1 MKITSEKA
9 FETYIEE
16 TLYEKNR
23 WQKLDVKLW
32 DKENALFPDVV
43 MGFIRATQPLLY
55 GELAGMLGAE
65 LQSMLIEKLVKEIA
79 IKGKLNIIRHG
90 FRFYGKTIQLAY
102 FKPAHQLNPEVLQ
115 QYAMN
120 HLSITRQVPCNPSGA
135 QTMDMVF
142 SLNGLPVATC
152 ELKNPASGQQWHHAV
167 KQYRNDRDQRWPLF
181 VFKKGALVHFAADTE
196 EIHMTTRLSKEKTH
210 FLPFNRGSH
219 PQQILCGKGNPQHS
233 SGHRTGYFWEEVLHK
248 DTFLNILGNYMFLE
262 VKEEKIDDGEG
273 GKKKISKETMI
284 FPRYHQLDSVEKL
297 VSTSRN
303 DGAGNNYLIQHSA
316 GSGKTNS
323 ISWLSHRLASLH
335 NGNEKVF
342 DCVVVITDRQVLDQ
356 QLQNAI
362 YQIEHAQG
370 VVKPIDKDS
379 RQLAKAL
386 VDGTKIVITTLQKFP
401 FILKG
406 LLFHAGAQDLDF
418 PDLVSKKQHEEW
430 KHEIALR
437 NYAIIVDEAHSS
449 QTGETARELKEILG
463 NRAASA
469 ENCHDEEEPDW
480 VDRLN
485 EIMESRGKQRNL
497 SFFAFTA
504 TPKGKTLELF
514 GHNNMPFHIY
524 SMRQAI
530 EEGYIRD
537 VLKHYITYKSFF
549 QIAKKVADDPEHKKK
564 KAIKKLVK
572 FLSLHPVNITQ
583 KTEIIIEHFRS
594 TIKNKI
600 NGKAKA
606 MVVTGSRLAA
616 VRYMLSFEKY
626 IREHN
631 YDDVRPMVAFSGKVK
646 DPDSG
651 FEYTEPQMNTDL
663 LSGKTISEKELPEKF
678 DSQDFNILLVAS
690 KYQTGF
696 DQPLLFA
703 MYVDKKLGGVQAVQT
718 LSRLNRTHREK
729 DDPFVLDFA
738 NKREEIFAA
747 FKPYYDRTD
756 LDKESEPELLE
767 KWKFDL
773 DQLQVYHQDEVLNFA
788 SVFYKP
794 VSQQK
799 PKDNPLLY
807 KYAAPAKDRFK
818 DLDEE
823 DQDKFR
829 DRLSAFVKGYA
840 FISQIIPYGDQD
852 MELLYSFGRFLLPL
866 LPKSGEDEVTHPEHE
881 VNLAKYRTQY
891 FGEGTINVAEGDPLG
906 LASIT
911 EAGTGRLEDEKKPL
925 SEIIDVVNERF
936 GTEFT
941 DEDRLFFEQ
950 IKEKAMRNEEVQK
963 TALANPLDKFQL
975 GIRKIIEDFMIQRMS
990 ENDKIVTRYMEDQEF
1005 QSIVFPILAKGIW
1018 DEARLFRSAE

>member
-1 MKITSEKA
+1 MKSTSEKA
-9 FETYIEE
+9 FETFIEE
-16 TLYEKNR
+16 TLQEKNR
-23 WQKLDVKLW
+23 WQKLDVKHW
-32 DKENALFPDVV
+32 DKEHALFPNTVID
-43 MGFIRATQPLLY
+43 FIRDTQPVLY
-55 GELAGMLGAE
+55 GQLTDLLGPE
-65 LQSMLIEKLVKEIA
+65 LQQMLVAKLLKEIG

-90 FRFYGKTIQLAY
+90 FKFYGKTIRMAY
-102 FKPAHQLNPEVLQ
+102 FKPAHGLNPEVLE
-115 QYAMN
+115 QYAKN
-120 HLSITRQVPCNPSGA
+120 RLSVTRQVPCNPAGA

-152 ELKNPASGQQWHHAV
+152 ELKVPAKGQTWQHAV

-181 VFKKGALVHFAADTE
+181 TFKKGALVHFAADPE
-196 EIHMTTRLSKEKTH
+196 DVHMATRLSGDKTH
-210 FLPFNRGSH
+210 FLPFNRGSQ
-219 PQQILCGKGNPQHS
+219 PQQVQCGKGNPQHP
-233 SGHRTGYFWEEVLHK
+233 SGHRTGYFWEEVLQK

-262 VKEEKIDDGEG
+262 VKEEKIEDGEG
-273 GKKKISKETMI
+273 GKKKIKKETMI

-297 VSTSRN
+297 IITSRN
-303 DGAGNNYLIQHSA
+303 EGAGHNYLIQHSA

-323 ISWLSHRLASLH
+323 ISWLAHRLASLH
-335 NGNEKVF
+335 NGNQKVF

-379 RQLAKAL
+379 KQLAKAL

-401 FILKG
+401 FILRG
-406 LLFHAGAQDLDF
+406 LLFHAGAQDMEN
-418 PDLVSKKQHEEW
+418 PDQDALQQQDAWKQ
-430 KHEIALR
+430 EIARR
-437 NYAIIVDEAHSS
+437 NYAVIVDEAHSS

-463 NRAASA
+463 KGAMSTDSSNGG
-469 ENCHDEEEPDW
+469 EEPDW
-480 VDRLN
+480 EDRLN
-485 EIMESRGKQRNL
+485 EIMESRGRQRNL

-514 GHNNMPFHIY
+514 GRNKMPFHIY

-549 QIAKKVADDPEHKKK
+549 QIAKKVAGDPEHKKK
-564 KAIKKLVK
+564 KAIKKLAK
-572 FLSLHPVNITQ
+572 FLALHPVNISQ

-600 NGKAKA
+600 SGKAKA

-616 VRYMLSFEKY
+616 VRYMLAFERYLK
-626 IREHN
+626 EN
-631 YDDVRPMVAFSGKVK
+631 GYDDVHPMVAFSGKVK

-651 FEYTEPQMNTDL
+651 LEYTEPQMNTDPVT
-663 LSGKTISEKELPEKF
+663 GKNISEKELPVKF

-738 NKREEIFAA
+738 NERAEIFSA

-756 LDKESEPELLE
+756 LDKASEPELLE
-767 KWKFDL
+767 KWKHDM
-773 DQLQVYHQDEVLNFA
+773 DEMQVYHLEEVENFA
-788 SVFYKP
+788 RTFYKP
-794 VSQQK
+794 AALQK
-799 PKDNPLLY
+799 ASDHAQLY
-807 KYAAPAKDRFK
+807 KHAGPAKDRFK
-818 DLDEE
+818 ALDEE

-840 FISQIIPYGDQD
+840 FLSQIIPYGDQE
-852 MELLYSFGRFLLPL
+852 MEMLYSFGRFLLPL
-866 LPKSGEDEVTHPEHE
+866 LPKPDEDEITHPEHE
-881 VNLAKYRTQY
+881 VNLARYRTQLL
-891 FGEGTINVAEGDPLG
+891 GEGAINVAEGDPEG
-906 LASIT
+906 VVSIT
-911 EAGTGRLEDEKKPL
+911 EAGTGRVKDERKPL

-936 GTEFT
+936 GAEFT

-950 IKEKAMRNEEVQK
+950 IKEKALRNEEIQK
-963 TALANPLDKFQL
+963 TAQANPLDKFQL

-990 ENDKIVTRYMEDQEF
+990 ENDGIVTKYMEDLEF
-1005 QSIVFPILAKGIW
+1005 QSVVFPILSKGIW
-1018 DEARLFRSAE
+1018 DEARLFRGLE

>member
-1 MKITSEKA
+1 MKPTTEKA

-16 TLYEKNR
+16 TLYEKNH

-32 DKENALFPDVV
+32 DKENALFPDSI
-43 MGFIRATQPLLY
+43 MAFIQDTQPKLY
-55 GELAGMLGAE
+55 GDLSEMLGAK
-65 LQSMLIEKLVKEIA
+65 LQPILLAKLVKEIA

-90 FRFYGKTIQLAY
+90 FKFYGKTIHMAY
-102 FKPAHQLNPEVLQ
+102 FKPAHSLNPEVLE
-115 QYAMN
+115 QYAKN
-120 HLSITRQVPCNPSGA
+120 RLSVTRQVPCNPAGS

-152 ELKNPASGQQWHHAV
+152 ELKNPASGQNWQHAV

-181 VFKKGALVHFAADTE
+181 TFKKGALVHFAADPE
-196 EIHMTTRLSKEKTH
+196 EIHMTTRLSKEKTF
-210 FLPFNRGSH
+210 FLPFNRGSN
-219 PQQILCGKGNPQHS
+219 PQKIQCGKGNPQHP
-233 SGHRTGYFWEEVLHK
+233 SGHRTGYFWEEVLQK
-248 DTFLNILGNYMFLE
+248 DSFLNIIGNYMFLE

-273 GKKKISKETMI
+273 GKKKIRKETMI

-297 VSTSRN
+297 ISTSRN
-303 DGAGNNYLIQHSA
+303 EGAGYNYLIQHSA

-335 NGNEKVF
+335 NGNDKIF

-379 RQLAKAL
+379 KQLAKAL

-401 FILKG
+401 FILRG
-406 LLFHAGAQDLDF
+406 LLFHAGVQDMNN
-418 PDLVSKKQHEEW
+418 PDADALKQQDEW
-430 KHEIALR
+430 KQEIARR

-463 NRAASA
+463 ESA
-469 ENCHDEEEPDW
+469 TKAESTNSEDGPDW
-480 VDRLN
+480 EDRLN
-485 EIMESRGKQRNL
+485 EIMESRGRQRNL

-514 GHNNMPFHIY
+514 GRNKMPFHIY

-530 EEGYIRD
+530 EEGYIKD

-564 KAIKKLVK
+564 KAIKKLAK
-572 FLSLHPVNITQ
+572 FLALHPVNISQ

-606 MVVTGSRLAA
+606 MVVTGSRLSA
-616 VRYMLSFEKY
+616 VRYMKAFERY
-626 IREHN
+626 ISEN
-631 YDDVRPMVAFSGKVK
+631 GYDEIKPLVAFSGKVK
-646 DPDSG
+646 DPDNG
-651 FEYTEPQMNTDL
+651 FEYTEPQMNIDPVT
-663 LSGKTISEKELPEKF
+663 GKSISEKELPEKF
-678 DSQDFNILLVAS
+678 DTQDFNILLVAS

-738 NKREEIFAA
+738 NEREDIFAS
-747 FKPYYDRTD
+747 FKPYFDRTD
-756 LDKESEPELLE
+756 LNKASEPELME
-767 KWKFDL
+767 QWKHDM
-773 DQLQVYHQDEVLNFA
+773 DEMQVYYQEEVMNFA
-788 SVFYKP
+788 KVFYKP
-794 VSQQK
+794 AAQQK
-799 PKDNPLLY
+799 ASDHAQLY
-807 KYAAPAKDRFK
+807 KFASPAKDRFK
-818 DLDEE
+818 ALDEE
-823 DQDKFR
+823 DRDKFR

-852 MELLYSFGRFLLPL
+852 MEMLYSYGRFLLPL
-866 LPKSGEDEVTHPEHE
+866 LPKPDEDEVTHPEHE
-881 VNLAKYRTQY
+881 VNLARYRTE
-891 FGEGTINVAEGDPLG
+891 FLGEGTINVAEGDPKG
-906 LASIT
+906 VDSIT
-911 EAGTGRLEDEKKPL
+911 EAGTGRVEDERKPL

-950 IKEKAMRNEEVQK
+950 IREKAVKNDEVRK
-963 TALANPLDKFQL
+963 TAEANPLDKFQL
-975 GIRKIIEDFMIQRMS
+975 GIRKVIEDFMIQRMS
-990 ENDKIVTRYMEDQEF
+990 ENDDIVTKYMEDLEF
-1005 QSIVFPILAKGIW
+1005 QSVVFPILSKGIW
-1018 DEARLFRSAE
+1018 DAVRGQSR